1 MSRVLY
7 NRFVGIHEKVRP
19 RSHGNFMPSLL
30 MAEQLLREDANQ
42 PGTAL
47 SLMFLSDGRPS
58 DNATGILRGNNTAT
72 SVAMC
77 ASFVFLSVLCLHGCW
92 LSEECFNSIPLLGGC
107 TPKSGNVAPYEQGG
121 GIFW

>member
-7 NRFVGIHEKVRP
+7 NRFVGIHDKVRP

-30 MAEQLLREDANQ
+30 MAEQLLKEDANQ

-47 SLMFLSDGRPS
+47 SLMFLSDGKPS
-58 DNATGILRGNNTAT
+58 DNATGVLRGNNMAT

-77 ASFVFLSVLCLHGCW
+77 VSSCLVSCW
-92 LSEECFNSIPLLGGC
+92 LLAVGFQNSAPTVVVPVCCSALGC
-107 TPKSGNVAPYEQGG
+107 LVWLYTKER
-121 GIFW
+121 